1 MAGQRMNKRLTDIF
15 HEVVGQ
21 IAPTSPILS
30 CGILQAEAN
39 RETRSVRLTM
49 QAQEICSLQA
59 ICDAEQALQC
69 AYGFSDA
76 ILYVVQPKGTC
87 LTDVVGE
94 DYHGVTEFLKACSPA
109 MIGVLRETKLVF
121 QGNVLWL
128 EMTKDTAN
136 LVKLNPCFER
146 LNRYLEK
153 MFETGCK
160 VQVREGQW
168 SEEELKLQQQQ
179 AEEHRSK
186 MEALVEQQAAEAA
199 KAAEEAA
206 KQTQE
211 KQVSQE
217 AKKKAKEAGKMVV
230 GEKPVYVQ
238 KGPAKKRKSIQE
250 SRVAEETEDG
260 DKIIMGRDF
269 IGEYTSINDITEN
282 SGKIAIKGK
291 IFSYE
296 ARGIRDDG
304 LLVSFEMTDYTN
316 SIMVKFFA
324 TADDEEYCKKQLKP
338 GKWVRL
344 CGDAQYDS
352 FIREVSVKAQC
363 IIEDKPPKEIDDA
376 PEKRVEL
383 HLHTKMSNMDAVSDV
398 SDLVKQAAAWG
409 HKAIAITDHGVVQA
423 YPEAYL
429 TVKQGKLDIK
439 ILYGL
444 ECYLVNDDDCENL
457 EDFDYKKAP
466 TYHCIILVKDL
477 VGLKNLYKLISK
489 SYLEYF
495 YKRPRMPKKLINQYR
510 EGLIIGSA
518 CEAGEIYQAVL
529 QDKPELM
536 KLTEFYDYFE
546 IQPTG
551 NNKFM
556 IRNGMVSDEKAL
568 EDLNRKIVDLADSL
582 GKMCVATCDV
592 HFMKPRD
599 EIYRR
604 ILQAGQGY
612 TDADYQAPLYFR
624 NTNEMLAEFQY
635 LGAEKAYELVVGNPN
650 KIADMIEV
658 IQPVP
663 DGTFPPSLENAE
675 EDLRDMSIAKAK
687 SIYGDPLPK
696 LVEDRLEKELNSIIK
711 NGFSVMYMIAQ
722 KLVSKSN
729 SDGYLVGSRGSVGS
743 SFVAN
748 MSGITEVNSLP
759 AHYVCPKC
767 KHSEFFDDGSYPC
780 GFELPDKECPECG
793 HPLKKDGYDI
803 PFETFLGFD
812 GDKAPD
818 IDLNFSGD
826 YQGRAHKY
834 TEELFG
840 EGYVFRAGTIATV
853 ADKTAYGFVKKYY
866 EGKGANLRSAELNR
880 ITKGCTGVRRTTGQH
895 PGGIMIVPKTKEIY
909 DFSPIQHPADDPNS
923 DIITTHF
930 DYHFLHDSI
939 LKLDILGHDDPTVI
953 RMLEDITGVDATTIE
968 IGEKRTMSLFSST
981 EALGVTP
988 EDIDSQVG
996 TFAIPEFGTSFVRQ
1010 MLVDTMPTGFSELIR
1025 ISGLSHGTDVWL
1037 GNAQELIRQGL
1048 CTLSDAIC
1056 CRDDIMI
1063 YLIHKGLPPKASFK
1077 IMESVRK
1084 GKGLTPEN
1092 VEMMKEHDVPEWYI
1106 ESCKKIK
1113 YMFPKAHAAA
1123 YVMMAF
1129 RIAWFKVYYPEAFY
1143 ATFFTVRADEFD
1155 VETCAM
1161 GRDTVK
1167 HTMALLKEKGND
1179 ATAKDDGLM
1188 KILEVANEM
1197 YARGFSFLPVD
1208 LYKSDS
1214 KKFLIEDGKLR
1225 PPFNALQGLG
1235 TSAAEKIVAER
1246 ENGPFMSIEDFRNRT
1261 KVSKTI
1267 VELLRKLGCLEGMT
1281 ETDQLTLF

>member
-1 MAGQRMNKRLTDIF
+1 MAGHMASRTLGDIF
-15 HEVVGQ
+15 EEATTHIPHQ
-21 IAPTSPILS
+21 SPVLS
-30 CGILQAEAN
+30 CGILQADAD
-39 RETRSVRLTM
+39 RQTRAVSLTL
-49 QAQEICSLQA
+49 QAQSVCTLAEIHA
-59 ICDAEQALQC
+59 AEQAIQQV
-69 AYGFSDA
+69 YDFSDVT
-76 ILYVVQPKGTC
+76 LYAVQPQGTC

-94 DYHGVTEFLKACSPA
+94 DYQGIVSFFRENSPA
-109 MIGVLRETKLVF
+109 MISVLRESKLVPKGNGLCLDTSKEVLELVRQNASLTKL
-121 QGNVLWL
+121 N
-128 EMTKDTAN
+128 T
-136 LVKLNPCFER
+136 
-146 LNRYLEK
+146 YLSK
-153 MFETGCK
+153 MLGADATI
-160 VQVREGQW
+160 VAREGQW
-168 SEEELKLQQQQ
+168 SEEELEQQRRQ
-179 AEEHRSK
+179 AEESRS
-186 MEALVEQQAAEAA
+186 MREAAAEQQAAEAA
-199 KAAEEAA
+199 RFAAEAA
-206 KQTQE
+206 KHSQE
-211 KQVSQE
+211 KQISQE
-217 AKKKAKEAGKMVV
+217 ARKQAKEAGKMVV
-230 GEKPVYVQ
+230 GEKPVYVS

-250 SRVAEETEDG
+250 SRAAEETEDG
-260 DKIIMGRDF
+260 AKIILGRDF
-269 IGEYTSINDITEN
+269 IGDFTPINDITEN
-282 SGKIAIKGK
+282 SGRIAFKGK

-296 ARGIRDDG
+296 SRGIKDGG

-324 TADDEEYCKKQLKP
+324 TADDEEYCKKQIKP
-338 GKWVRL
+338 GKWVRV

-352 FIREVSVKAQC
+352 FIREISVKAQC
-363 IIEDKPPKEIDDA
+363 IIEDKAPKEVDDA

-429 TVKQGKLDIK
+429 TVKKDKLDIK

-444 ECYLVNDDDCENL
+444 ECYLVNDDDCEDL
-457 EDFDYKKAP
+457 ADFDYKKAP

-495 YKRPRMPKKLINQYR
+495 YKKPRMPKKLINQYR

-518 CEAGEIYQAVL
+518 CEAGEIYQAIL
-529 QDKPELM
+529 HNKPELM
-536 KLTEFYDYFE
+536 QLTEFYDYFE

-551 NNKFM
+551 NNRFM
-556 IRNGMVSDEKAL
+556 IRNGIVSDEKVL

-624 NTNEMLAEFQY
+624 NTNEMLMEFQY
-635 LGAEKAYELVVGNPN
+635 LGEEKAYELVIGNPN

-663 DGTFPPSLENAE
+663 DGTFPPSLDNAE

-687 SIYGDPLPK
+687 SIYGDPLPQ
-696 LVEDRLEKELNSIIK
+696 LVQERLDKELNSIIK

-722 KLVSKSN
+722 KLVTKSN

-759 AHYVCPKC
+759 AHYVCPNC
-767 KHSEFFDDGSYPC
+767 KHSEFFTDGSYPC
-780 GFELPDKECPECG
+780 GFELPDKDCPECG
-793 HPLKKDGYDI
+793 QPMKKDGYDI

-866 EGKGANLRSAELNR
+866 EGKGAHLRSAELNR

-953 RMLEDITGVDATTIE
+953 RMLEDLTGIDATTIE

-996 TFAIPEFGTSFVRQ
+996 TFAIPEFGTAFVRQ

-1063 YLIHKGLPPKASFK
+1063 YLIQKGLPPKASFK

-1092 VEMMKEHDVPEWYI
+1092 VEMMHEHDVPEWYI

-1155 VETCAM
+1155 VEKCAM
-1161 GRDTVK
+1161 GREEVK
-1167 HTMALLKEKGND
+1167 RTMSQLKEQGD
-1179 ATAKDDGLM
+1179 MTAKDEGLM

-1208 LYKSDS
+1208 LYKSDA
-1214 KKFLIEDGKLR
+1214 KKFRIEDGKLR

-1235 TSAAEKIVAER
+1235 GSAAERIVAER
-1246 ENGPFMSIEDFRNRT
+1246 ENGPFMSVEDFRTRT

-1267 VELLRKLGCLEGMT
+1267 VDLLRKMGCFAGMT